1 MINIGSKM
9 KNDVNNVS
17 TYVEDIQT
25 TRQGHKWY
33 LLVTDEGVNFGAS
46 VDSDKVIYSIAE
58 GQDIPV
64 TEIKAP
70 VDVEKVRYWWV
81 DELALNKYWKQVDV
95 VEVEKNS
102 KITMTSAIETMDL
115 INAVLKTVE
124 DKIKNLREAG
134 YDAEVRFDS
143 DGTFMFVAKED
154 RIYTISHE

>member
-46 VDSDKVIYSIAE
+46 VDSDKVIYSITE

-81 DELALNKYWKQVDV
+81 DELALNKYWKQVDMA
-95 VEVEKNS
+95 EVEKNS

-134 YDAEVRFDS
+134 YDTEVRFDS